1 MSLSGLVLRPLLLL
15 ALQALLPLARLPLDS
30 QPSHRHRHISRPR
43 WCFSTFLAT
52 YFVDS
57 NNEKLYFPAGTVNT
71 KMLLE
76 GWGPCGIP
84 LSQADDTF
92 WQATS
97 QEVSLRCDNLFASS
111 KLSFFTNHGI
121 FGSLIFPARATT
133 TCLGKG
139 EVEETTVRKKSKILW
154 HFLSSAL
161 SLESESDDNP
171 LNFSEEKRTTVWLR
185 CNCV

>member
-43 WCFSTFLAT
+43 WRFSTFLAR
-52 YFVDS
+52 YFVNS

-84 LSQADDTF
+84 LAQADDTF

-97 QEVSLRCDNLFASS
+97 KEVSASDLTS
-111 KLSFFTNHGI
+111 FLCFTFLQLDLSCS
-121 FGSLIFPARATT
+121 GSYFVSRQNR
-133 TCLGKG
+133 GKG
-139 EVEETTVRKKSKILW
+139 NFTEKEVKELVA
-154 HFLSSAL
+154 FLEQCL
-161 SLESESDDNP
+161 LPN
-171 LNFSEEKRTTVWLR
+171 K
-185 CNCV
+185 